1 MITETAVSM
10 MVLAMNIRR
19 DGPADSDVFSS
30 RNNGRKEA
38 ARQQERDNVDE
49 QHAGLRGQKSCF
61 RIKSAD
67 AVESSHLHGL
77 TVADS
82 SVSVGTS
89 VSSRYSTHY
98 SGRRDACRFRGTGR
112 Q

>member
-1 MITETAVSM
+1 MITETAVPM

-49 QHAGLRGQKSCF
+49 QQAGLRRDKPCC

-67 AVESSHLHGL
+67 ALETSHLHGL

-82 SVSVGTS
+82 SVSIGTS
-89 VSSRYSTHY
+89 VAARYSTPHL
-98 SGRRDACRFRGTGR
+98 GRRDARRFRATGR